1 MTSRL
6 TAERQGATLILTL
19 DGPSTRNTLSAEIF
33 DAGTEALNVAEA
45 DDSLRCVILQGAG
58 GHFCGGG
65 DLRRLAGNRQTAEGP
80 DGQTGP
86 QRQAAHLNRFH
97 QFIEVL
103 QAFPKP
109 VIAAVEGAAAGGGF
123 SLALACDLI
132 VAAEDARFIMAYP
145 KVGLSPDG
153 GATWQ
158 LMQMLPRQLVLRMLW
173 LGEAFSAQQLHQWGL
188 VHQVSRSGAA
198 VYDAIHLAE
207 RLAAMPAGALAS
219 IKELVNQWPQRTL
232 TEQLGRERDQFVQNL
247 VSADAG
253 EGLQAFFDK
262 RPARFR
268 NSRG

>member
-19 DGPSTRNTLSAEIF
+19 DGPATRNTLSAEIF

-45 DDSLRCVILQGAG
+45 DHSLRCVLIQGAG

-86 QRQAAHLNRFH
+86 QRQAAHLDRFH

-103 QAFPKP
+103 HAFPKP

-198 VYDAIHLAE
+198 VYDGIHLAE
-207 RLAAMPAGALAS
+207 RLAAMPAGSLAS
-219 IKELVNQWPQRTL
+219 IKELANQWPQRSL
-232 TEQLGRERDQFVQNL
+232 REQLARERDGFIENL

-262 RPARFR
+262 REPRFGGG
-268 NSRG
+268 RG